1 MDITVHKKMT
11 VLALRDMELILNSLL
26 LCSEAD
32 PAKELRRQ
40 RFMETERKRELSK
53 AWIQDY
59 ENKINAFYANEVD
72 EFPTFLNSPGYEF
85 THSDAIYAWVNC
97 TLARMDL
104 FYDDSQNRVPFPS
117 LLPPACVIGS
127 ENDVNFIASLLSE
140 YYKDGMPWPGY
151 WAFSH
156 DQIDVFGSP
165 KIAEIDFRENNSGGY
180 VRENYLETLAFSFR
194 LVQETVRRRG
204 RCRVDNDVIVLYLNT
219 NESNDTM
226 EIAYIN
232 VRPCIQRRGLLT
244 IFLYIIIEACLAS
257 GRRGL
262 GVSKAIQFT
271 QILFAGYGFATIKE
285 EDRGKVDMELNG
297 SEVMIRVLDQLHQKK
312 AVKQLGNLRNLCQ
325 IISEK
330 WVGVPANDSS
340 DQSAEVQG
348 LLEMQCLYFGNVGHT
363 IEEVERTY
371 RNPESCY
378 YIDPRYFPTAAEL
391 RNPAYVQSLFP
402 KPDTLPQRCA
412 PDQMPGYVM
421 PASET
426 QIR

>member
-1 MDITVHKKMT
+1 MM
-11 VLALRDMELILNSLL
+11 VLALRDMELRLNSLF

-32 PAKELRRQ
+32 SEKELRRQ
-40 RFMETERKRELSK
+40 RYLERERKRDLSK
-53 AWIQDY
+53 AWVEEY
-59 ENKINAFYANEVD
+59 KTKLNAFYANEVN
-72 EFPTFLNSPGYEF
+72 EFPEFLNSPEYEF
-85 THSDAIYAWVNC
+85 TPSDVMYAWVEW

-117 LLPPACVIGS
+117 LLPPACVLGS

-194 LVQETVRRRG
+194 SVQETVRRG
-204 RCRVDNDVIVLYLNT
+204 GHCRVDNDVIVLYLNT
-219 NESNDTM
+219 NDSNDTL

-244 IFLYIIIEACLAS
+244 IFLYIIIEACLAND
-257 GRRGL
+257 RRVL

-271 QILFAGYGFATIKE
+271 QTLFAGYGFAKIKE
-285 EDRGKVDMELNG
+285 EDGGKVDMELNG
-297 SEVMIRVLDQLHQKK
+297 SEDMTRVLDQLHQKK
-312 AVKQLGNLRNLCQ
+312 AVLQLGNLRNLCQ

-330 WVGVPANDSS
+330 WVGAPDSDSS

-363 IEEVERTY
+363 IEEVKRTY

-391 RNPAYVQSLFP
+391 RNPAYVQSQFP
-402 KPDTLPQRCA
+402 KPNTPPPRYA
-412 PDQMPGYVM
+412 PGQLADSG
-421 PASET
+421 
-426 QIR
+426 